1 MTSLDPVRPVRWL
14 PTVLGAVLL
23 CAGFAYIAV
32 GIVGGHEGRR
42 LVVFGLLVAAAGVI
56 LMRVGRGAT
65 VRWPA
70 TILGIIL
77 LIGGVLWLA
86 AGAATGLRL
95 GMLVRGGIFLL
106 LGIMLMRLGR
116 GVRSIPFRPAPGGGP
131 EFR

>member
-1 MTSLDPVRPVRWL
+1 
-14 PTVLGAVLL
+14 
-23 CAGFAYIAV
+23 
-32 GIVGGHEGRR
+32 
-42 LVVFGLLVAAAGVI
+42 
-56 LMRVGRGAT
+56 MRVGRGAT

-77 LIGGVLWLA
+77 LMGGVVWLA